1 MGYASDAALKE
12 VIEAAKE
19 VYLDLKDRD
28 YYKNARDRVKPF
40 ILTDRIGQKIIAS
53 REEQDFKELSALR
66 AKSDVQ

>member
-28 YYKNARDRVKPF
+28 FYKDARDQVKPF
-40 ILTDRIGQKIIAS
+40 IIEDRIGQKIIAL
-53 REEQDFKELSALR
+53 REEQDRRELIDVR
-66 AKSDVQ
+66 AKSYAQ